1 MHLKYDYV
9 KIWVEAI
16 IVTFLY
22 VVPTVDILMANSN
35 DVNLAK
41 TRYVRFA

>member
-1 MHLKYDYV
+1 MHLKYDNV
-9 KIWVEAI
+9 KIWVEVI

-35 DVNLAK
+35 DVNL
-41 TRYVRFA
+41 YVRFA